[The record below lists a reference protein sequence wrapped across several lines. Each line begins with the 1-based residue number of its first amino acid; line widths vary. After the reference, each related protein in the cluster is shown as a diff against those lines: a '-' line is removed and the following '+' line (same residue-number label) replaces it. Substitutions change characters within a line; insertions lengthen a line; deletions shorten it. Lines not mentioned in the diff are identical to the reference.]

1 MQLLPPVSQ
10 RSQRNVYVMGCWP
23 FQVPGLACSVWPCA
37 AVPDRVGAC
46 TLTGLPASGARTSP
60 LAFEATVFEPSA
72 FDAVTRTRSRWSTSA
87 VATTYFV
94 VVAPPIA
101 AQSAPL
107 GRPPPLGQ
115 RTHWYA

>member
-1 MQLLPPVSQ
+1 MRTTRKIGAL
-10 RSQRNVYVMGCWP
+10 WT
-23 FQVPGLACSVWPCA
+23 LAA
-37 AVPDRVGAC
+37 AA
-46 TLTGLPASGARTSP
+46 LAS
-60 LAFEATVFEPSA
+60 L
-72 FDAVTRTRSRWSTSA
+72 
-87 VATTYFV
+87 ATTYFV